1 MRLRQL
7 ADANDPWPGLVQ
19 DIFNN
24 REMNDGADV
33 IAIEM
38 PYRAEDAAIVPV
50 TLRTKLPAGD
60 SRRVLRIT
68 LVIDQNPAPM
78 AAKFELGPD
87 ANVSEISTRVRVN
100 NYTDVHAVAELSD
113 GKLYM
118 AKTYV
123 KASGGCSAP
132 AAKNADEARSR
143 LGQMRYRQFARP
155 GQGPASGAREAQI
168 MIGHPSNSGL
178 QMDQVTQLY
187 MPAFFVDQLRLWQDD
202 SLVLA
207 MEGGISISED
217 PNIRFTYVSNGAK
230 RFRAEARDT
239 DGHIIPERMED
250 RRLQHVKR
258 DIGLGRFD
266 PRPLLEASHF
276 GFGLRTPEIVERACR
291 LFGGAELA
299 AHITANLR
307 HAQHGFGRDIA
318 LIGQQR
324 CDDVDRTGALFD
336 RLPRLAIRFH
346 AAEDVFRPRRS
357 RVVVD
362 FLGSRGHG
370 RRHDQGERGDNSS
383 YQSDTH
389 HRLPPA
395 AKRGSYA
402 MTAPLKR
409 KRSSKRLEAR

>member
-1 MRLRQL
+1 MLGRRFRLLCVASLLSVMLGARV
-7 ADANDPWPGLVQ
+7 APAATPEAYDPWPGLVQ

-24 REMNDGADV
+24 RPMNDGADV

-50 TLRTKLPAGD
+50 TLRTRLSPSD
-60 SRRVLRIT
+60 SRRVLTIT

-78 AAKFELGPD
+78 AAKFALGPD
-87 ANVSEISTRVRVN
+87 ANVTEISTRVRVN

-113 GKLYM
+113 GKLYV

-143 LGQMRYRQFARP
+143 LGQMRYRQFAQP

-178 QMDQVTQLY
+178 QRDQVTLLY
-187 MPAFFVDQLRLWQDD
+187 VPAFFVNELRLWQDD

-239 DGHIIPERMED
+239 KGHMF
-250 RRLQHVKR
+250 QHEWK
-258 DIGLGRFD
+258 I
-266 PRPLLEASHF
+266 
-276 GFGLRTPEIVERACR
+276 
-291 LFGGAELA
+291 
-299 AHITANLR
+299 
-307 HAQHGFGRDIA
+307 
-318 LIGQQR
+318 
-324 CDDVDRTGALFD
+324 DDSG
-336 RLPRLAIRFH
+336 I
-346 AAEDVFRPRRS
+346 
-357 RVVVD
+357 
-362 FLGSRGHG
+362 
-370 RRHDQGERGDNSS
+370 
-383 YQSDTH
+383 
-389 HRLPPA
+389 
-395 AKRGSYA
+395 
-402 MTAPLKR
+402 
-409 KRSSKRLEAR
+409 